1 MDLCREKGVVRLA
14 FEGTEIVLGPPPA
27 LKDAAA
33 KAKGDPLATR
43 REYYVNMLGRP
54 VGDKELELLP

>member
-1 MDLCREKGVVRLA
+1 MREKGIVRYQA
-14 FEGTEIVLGPPPA
+14 SNGSIEIVLGPPPA

-33 KAKGDPLATR
+33 KAKADPLSTR
-43 REYYVNMLGRP
+43 REYYQNMLGRP